1 MPKIIQTKFHS
12 SDGLKY
18 SHAYDEFGTYL
29 SIESAVNI
37 SPRKWYLYP
46 DSQVELLLAAVNSQG
61 QRTHWRVKQNQNLTI
76 NGVTYTY
83 SHEHDT
89 ESYEH
94 KLAKGRIIE
103 QSCCYYKGYK
113 VLLLNAKEE
122 VKVLNGRFR
131 CDVFAQLTD
140 GTPCAIEI
148 IKTSDISRS
157 KQIAIEQNQL
167 LTFKIYIDEKGNQIS
182 SRDCITG
189 NSEIEHITERIR
201 QGEGKIQELRE
212 QIRELETN
220 YETFPFC

>member
-1 MPKIIQTKFHS
+1 MPKIVHKCHS

-37 SPRKWYLYP
+37 SQRKWYLYP
-46 DSQVELLLAAVNSQG
+46 ESQVELTLAAINSNG
-61 QRTHWRVKQNQNLTI
+61 QRTHWRVKQNQIVTI
-76 NGVTYTY
+76 NGKSYEYTQ
-83 SHEHDT
+83 EHDT

-113 VLLLNAKEE
+113 VLLSNAKEE
-122 VKVLNGRFR
+122 VRVLDNRFR
-131 CDVFAQLTD
+131 CDVFAALMD

-148 IKTSDISRS
+148 IKTSDIS
-157 KQIAIEQNQL
+157 KEKNIALNESQL
-167 LTFKIYIDEKGNQIS
+167 LTFKIYIDEKGNQIV

-189 NSEIEHITERIR
+189 NSEIKHITERIR

-220 YETFPFC
+220 YERKPFY

>member
-29 SIESAVNI
+29 SIESAVKI

-46 DSQVELLLAAVNSQG
+46 GCQVELTLAAVNSNG
-61 QRTHWRVKQNQNLTI
+61 QRTHWRVKQNQVVTI
-76 NGVTYTY
+76 NGKRYEYT
-83 SHEHDT
+83 HEHDT

-103 QSCCYYKGYK
+103 QGCCYYKGYK
-113 VLLLNAKEE
+113 VLLMNTKEE
-122 VKVLNGRFR
+122 VRVLDNRFR
-131 CDVFAQLTD
+131 CDVFGQLID

-148 IKTSDISRS
+148 IKTSDISKE
-157 KQIAIEQNQL
+157 KQIALNENQL
-167 LTFKIYIDEKGNQIS
+167 LTFKIYIDEKGSQII
-182 SRDCITG
+182 SRDCVTG
-189 NSEIEHITERIR
+189 NSKIERITERIR

-212 QIRELETN
+212 QIRELKTN
-220 YETFPFC
+220 YQRLPFC